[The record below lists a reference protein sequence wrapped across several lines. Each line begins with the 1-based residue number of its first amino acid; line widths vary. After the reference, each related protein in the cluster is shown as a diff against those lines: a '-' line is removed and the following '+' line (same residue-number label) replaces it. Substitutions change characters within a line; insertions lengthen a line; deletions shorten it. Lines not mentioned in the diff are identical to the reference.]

1 MEGGAKA
8 VLFISQQL
16 PNLYKAYQE
25 YAGKIG
31 VDNYVVLDEHDGF
44 NKAVNR
50 GPKAFADFIRE
61 FEGITGIRGRRLSQC
76 WRLQL
81 IIFAIVFL
89 SLLTVVVIVQVLT
102 KMRIVGGN
110 ELGVISGVGKAG
122 FRFLSG
128 GRAFP
133 IPLLNTFDRMDLT
146 PHTIEVK
153 VESAIAA
160 KIVPLNVTATVS
172 FAIANNET
180 GRRRAL
186 TRILAMAK
194 DSRRLISVATNI
206 IEGHLRDSISS
217 LTPEQVMSDKD
228 TLVAK
233 MINACKSDLENI
245 GLFITTMNI
254 ADVDDN
260 RLDGVDEPEMY
271 IALLKRVKTVQ
282 AETTARKAMADS
294 HAQAAME
301 RERRLAEVQVTELE
315 NQLEQL
321 KAETELLVATEKQKE
336 IVGVK
341 DASEKA
347 RSDVAGYTERLIA
360 EKANIGRLRTQYEAE
375 IITPALAQKEKMILN
390 ARAESDQVPGHGSG
404 GDRSVGKKPCVLSP
418 PADRPAWIRL

>member
-1 MEGGAKA
+1 
-8 VLFISQQL
+8 
-16 PNLYKAYQE
+16 
-25 YAGKIG
+25 
-31 VDNYVVLDEHDGF
+31 
-44 NKAVNR
+44 
-50 GPKAFADFIRE
+50 
-61 FEGITGIRGRRLSQC
+61 
-76 WRLQL
+76 
-81 IIFAIVFL
+81 
-89 SLLTVVVIVQVLT
+89 
-102 KMRIVGGN
+102 
-110 ELGVISGVGKAG
+110 VISGVGKAG

-390 ARAESDQVPGHGSG
+390 ARAESDQYLATAQAEIDQLKETLRIVAASGQAGVDTFMIEHFADLITPFADTMAAFPVDSLSVISGAEGSHEPIGPFHPHALALGKNDLLANAIASATGGKAPGTVSVPAAVPGSEPTTSSNPNTSG
-404 GDRSVGKKPCVLSP
+404 
-418 PADRPAWIRL
+418 